1 MDAVECN
8 QGGRAAPAPSLL
20 LLLGGLPP
28 GPEDNATFIHRA
40 FAHAGWT
47 VRALHLDTLR
57 LGPEGP
63 LAADNAGTLHA
74 LKSDDLLWVLGFGS
88 RSAFLDK
95 SQILQS
101 LEGAQAFVSQPSA
114 LYLFHSKYPFPATPT
129 PFPHPESYASSDA
142 AWLRRQAQ
150 GGGRWVLK
158 PPAGSFG
165 AEISFWDGQDPALG
179 DALARAT
186 ENGRYALLQR
196 EIEGA
201 EEWRILVAGDRILG
215 AYERRPGSSRGGW
228 NLAAGGTAHLT
239 PLPGDLATRAQA
251 LGLQLARAGIGYAG
265 IDVHG
270 GMLLEA
276 NVINPG
282 GLATLA
288 ALGQPVADKA
298 LVSAITAAAQHR
310 TQAPVPAP

>member
-8 QGGRAAPAPSLL
+8 RGAQAAPVPNLL

-28 GPEDNATFIHRA
+28 GPEDNATFIQRA
-40 FAHAGWT
+40 FTDAGWT

-57 LGPEGP
+57 LGPMGP
-63 LAADNAGTLHA
+63 LAADRAGTLHA
-74 LKSDDLLWVLGFGS
+74 LKDANLLWILGFGS

-101 LEGAQAFVSQPSA
+101 LEGSQAFVSQPSA
-114 LYLFHSKYPFPATPT
+114 LHLYHSKYPFPGTPT

-142 AWLRRQAQ
+142 AWLQGQAR

-165 AEISFWDGQDPALG
+165 AEVSFWDGQDPALG

-186 ENGRYALLQR
+186 EKGRYALLQQ
-196 EIEGA
+196 EIEGS
-201 EEWRILVAGDRILG
+201 EEWRILVAGERVLG
-215 AYERRPGSSRGGW
+215 AYERRLGTSQGGW
-228 NLAAGGTAHLT
+228 NLAGGGTAHLT
-239 PLPGDLATRAQA
+239 PLPQDLATRAQA

-265 IDVHG
+265 IDVRG

-288 ALGQPVADKA
+288 TLGQPVAEGV
-298 LVSAITAAAQHR
+298 LVSAVTAAARHR
-310 TQAPVPAP
+310 NPRARRPL